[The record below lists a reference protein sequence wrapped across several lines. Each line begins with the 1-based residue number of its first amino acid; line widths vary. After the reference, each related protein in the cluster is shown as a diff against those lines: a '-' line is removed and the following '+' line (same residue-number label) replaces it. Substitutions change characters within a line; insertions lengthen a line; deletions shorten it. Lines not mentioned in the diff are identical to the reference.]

1 MDIRSDVPLRGVAWD
16 TAINNY
22 TGIFEPRT
30 QYMLFMLA
38 LAVGIMYDKRIAV
51 PEGSDEYNSRSVPRN
66 VIVSNDHGKL
76 DFYFQAAILSTS
88 TEDLTE
94 EKRLQLA
101 FGDDTE
107 YKKID
112 LMVEFANFGVTK
124 LLEEVGGTPVETMEN
139 LMNFLT
145 ATVEGHNLEIDAL
158 TEEDFDILEYDE

>member
-38 LAVGIMYDKRIAV
+38 LAVGIMYDKRIAI
-51 PEGSDEYNSRSVPRN
+51 PEGSEEYNSRSVPRN

-88 TEDLTE
+88 TEDFSE

-101 FGDDTE
+101 FGDDTD

-112 LMVEFANFGVTK
+112 LMVEFANFGITK

-145 ATVEGHNLEIDAL
+145 STVEGHNLEIDAL
-158 TEEDFDILEYDE
+158 SEEDFDILEYDD